1 MKTCKPKMINSTSG
15 LDGYDDHFVTIRH
28 QIGAATF
35 PGCGKNAVLLLALRM
50 DAVTDG
56 ARD

>member
-1 MKTCKPKMINSTSG
+1 MINSTSG